1 MPETPPMTLNIPVPD
16 PSTITRVVIDR
27 EIANLREL
35 IEERLSGMDKA
46 IELVAHQAAQIP
58 SAAQID
64 IENLRELTNE
74 KFAGLNHRFSEREKR
89 NERQDTEYKENVKT
103 AFDAADKAITKT
115 ESVVAKTEVFL
126 IKQIDLLFL
135 QSQSSANRIQAL
147 ESIKAGAEENKTDK
161 RADNTL
167 LIGAIGAA
175 TAIMVAVV
183 AWNHTTPPIAPVT
196 YPQQQ
201 AAPVPGPSAG
211 NK

>member
-147 ESIKAGAEENKTDK
+147 ESIKAGAEKQDRQTS
-161 RADNTL
+161 RQHIADWGDRGCHCHHGGSSRLEPYNSAYCPGHL
-167 LIGAIGAA
+167 SP
-175 TAIMVAVV
+175 
-183 AWNHTTPPIAPVT
+183 TT
-196 YPQQQ
+196 
-201 AAPVPGPSAG
+201 GSPSAWAVRRQ
-211 NK
+211 